1 MQCFAIQLKHP
12 LPDKMKHSFLE
23 IVDDELR
30 KKLARYKRKSDFE
43 LNLCTHVLLRIVIN
57 RFYQYD
63 FNKIAFS
70 KNLYGKPYI
79 EQGNIHFNISH
90 SHEWGVCVIDDT
102 PVGVDIE
109 RVTPIDV
116 RSMMN
121 CFSDSEQKAIFQLS
135 ITDQLQTFYRIWVL
149 KESYLKKLGVGLS
162 KALSSFTFH
171 TEDERVIVQDNQ
183 YVHGTHYFYEEN
195 IDNYKVAICAE
206 HNDFPENISVISIQE
221 LSGYIADLNV
231 RN

>member
-1 MQCFAIQLKHP
+1 MGIKG
-12 LPDKMKHSFLE
+12 
-23 IVDDELR
+23 EL
-30 KKLARYKRKSDFE
+30 S
-43 LNLCTHVLLRIVIN
+43 
-57 RFYQYD
+57 
-63 FNKIAFS
+63 
-70 KNLYGKPYI
+70 
-79 EQGNIHFNISH
+79 
-90 SHEWGVCVIDDT
+90 
-102 PVGVDIE
+102 
-109 RVTPIDV
+109 
-116 RSMMN
+116 
-121 CFSDSEQKAIFQLS
+121 
-135 ITDQLQTFYRIWVL
+135 
-149 KESYLKKLGVGLS
+149 KKLGVGLS